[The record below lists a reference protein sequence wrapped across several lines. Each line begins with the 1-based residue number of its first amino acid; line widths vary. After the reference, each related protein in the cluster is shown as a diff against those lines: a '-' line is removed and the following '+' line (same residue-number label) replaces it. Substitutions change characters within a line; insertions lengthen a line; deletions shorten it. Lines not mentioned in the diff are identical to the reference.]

1 MKNSLLEMLCKT
13 QEVEELKKQVKKV
26 EDLMEQ
32 ASKDADHYE
41 KVKDKMSENICA
53 NLYNIYNE
61 TRLNTL
67 LRINKLEKEILEFE
81 YNAVV
86 NA

>member
-1 MKNSLLEMLCKT
+1 MKNSLLEMLRKT
-13 QEVEELKKQVKKV
+13 QEVEELKKQVEKV

-32 ASKDADHYE
+32 AYKDADHYE

-61 TRLNTL
+61 TRLKIL

>member
-1 MKNSLLEMLCKT
+1 MKNSLLEMLHKT
-13 QEVEELKKQVKKV
+13 QEVEELKKQVKKI

-32 ASKDADHYE
+32 ASNDADHYE

-67 LRINKLEKEILEFE
+67 LIINKLEKEILEFE

>member
-1 MKNSLLEMLCKT
+1 MKNSLLEMLRKT
-13 QEVEELKKQVKKV
+13 QEVEELKRQVKKV

-32 ASKDADHYE
+32 ASKDTDHYE
-41 KVKDKMSENICA
+41 KVKDKASENICA

-61 TRLNTL
+61 TRLKTL
-67 LRINKLEKEILEFE
+67 LRINRLEKEILEFE